1 MTTKVKAGDLIT
13 IEKIGQNYR
22 ENDDF
27 DALLIDSND
36 DVSEAVSDI
45 RKLRGKEIF
54 KIEKTDIHP
63 DLAKFGVN
71 VRHYTLKGQPIEM
84 FAFKENGI
92 LVNGEILIPDGPGFG
107 MKLKDRYFFNE
118 LEAQSYATVLNTGER
133 DKMKELKGLVDK
145 GYNMLE
151 EIVTKAMV

>member
-1 MTTKVKAGDLIT
+1 MNKLKAGDLLT
-13 IEKIGQNYR
+13 VEKIGEAYR

-27 DALLIDSND
+27 EALLIDSAD
-36 DVSEAVSDI
+36 DVSEAVADI

-54 KIEKTDIHP
+54 KIIKTEIHP
-63 DLAKFGVN
+63 DLKKHGVN
-71 VRHYTLKGQPIEM
+71 IRHYTLKGQPIEM

-92 LVNGEILIPDGPGFG
+92 LVNGDILIPDGPGFG

-118 LEAQSYATVLNTGER
+118 LEAQRIAIRLTTDER

-145 GYNMLE
+145 GWNMLE
-151 EIVTKAMV
+151 EIVEKRMV